1 MGLPRNPLQIVTT
14 LARARLGTRT
24 PLKVTHL
31 LTYACNV
38 ECGFCTRIHVPAGA
52 MDDSQ
57 VLSMMNAFA
66 DLGTRWWVFN
76 GGEPTLV
83 PALSSYLDRAVEL
96 GFHTTLV
103 TNGTRLEARYDE
115 LQRLDLVICSLHGTE
130 QEHDRVVGRQ
140 GSYQQALRGLRLM
153 AEAGVEICLLSVIN
167 EQNRGLTEEMLAL
180 GESLGAGVAFQPIV
194 ATRLG
199 GAHIDYQ
206 LMPSR
211 TDMQETVDWLLEQKM
226 QGRPVSCSSAYL
238 EAVKDSWP
246 DRPMAVKCR
255 AGQLFCEVTPEGFVV
270 PCCSEEEYTFG
281 RCHGPTVG
289 WERAFLALPDRSG
302 CQSCWFKGPQ
312 EMNLL
317 LGSSPSHAARAAAN
331 LAQGRMLWD

>member
-1 MGLPRNPLQIVTT
+1 MGLPSNPLQIVTT

-83 PALSSYLDRAVEL
+83 PALSTYLDRAVEL

-140 GSYQQALRGLRLM
+140 GSYQQALRGLRIL
-153 AEAGVEICLLSVIN
+153 AEAGVEVCLLSVIN
-167 EQNRGLTEEMLAL
+167 EQNRGLPEEMLAL

-199 GAHIDYQ
+199 GAHIDYRRNGVHLVRSMLSRVRSRRA
-206 LMPSR
+206 LMLQQQSWQRWQYGSIHQPA
-211 TDMQETVDWLLEQKM
+211 
-226 QGRPVSCSSAYL
+226 CSM
-238 EAVKDSWP
+238 
-246 DRPMAVKCR
+246 R
-255 AGQLFCEVTPEGFVV
+255 VTSDISPTRLV
-270 PCCSEEEYTFG
+270 
-281 RCHGPTVG
+281 HG
-289 WERAFLALPDRSG
+289 SG
-302 CQSCWFKGPQ
+302 
-312 EMNLL
+312 
-317 LGSSPSHAARAAAN
+317 AR
-331 LAQGRMLWD
+331 